1 MFFLRYLFS
10 ISDSPF
16 RILEITMLQIIRY
29 RALTTLACSLL
40 AFNVNASII
49 TEVLSGTDNGFGF
62 SGLHHANGC
71 KSMCGPNFS
80 AVSLSANHTS
90 FFNENNF
97 LNGDNFVLNLTLS
110 GFQNSLLT
118 LSGSLNF
125 NVNEGDLIGTINA
138 DFNDNVHEDTFF
150 KFVKGSMSI
159 GGINVPH
166 PNSIDGTLFSLWGAN
181 STAAPLQNSIGF
193 DPATA
198 DLGLDLV
205 VRWDDSLN
213 TTNPDTTNVPE
224 PAVFSLLGLGMLGM
238 FGARRKKKSSF

>member
-1 MFFLRYLFS
+1 
-10 ISDSPF
+10 
-16 RILEITMLQIIRY
+16 MLQIIRY
-29 RALTTLACSLL
+29 RALTILACSLL

-49 TEVLSGTDNGFGF
+49 TEVLSGTDNGFGY
-62 SGLHHANGC
+62 SGLHNATGC
-71 KSMCGPNFS
+71 SSMCGSNFS
-80 AVSLSANHTS
+80 AVNLSTDYTS
-90 FFNENNF
+90 FFNENDF
-97 LNGDNFVLNLTLS
+97 SNGDNFVLNLTLS
-110 GFQNSLLT
+110 EFNNSLLT

-150 KFVKGSMSI
+150 KFVKGNMSI

-181 STAAPLQNSIGF
+181 SSADPLQNSIGF

-205 VRWDDSLN
+205 IRWQDS
-213 TTNPDTTNVPE
+213 PSANVPE
-224 PAVFSLLGLGMLGM
+224 PAIFSLLGLGMLGL
-238 FGARRKKKSSF
+238 FAARRKNKGLI